1 MGDCWKISHS
11 KELYMLHSI
20 YRLTELMKMHM
31 CKEREAVGDNYNY
44 HMSISIIINEIEKH
58 A

>member
-1 MGDCWKISHS
+1 
-11 KELYMLHSI
+11 MLHSI
-20 YRLTELMKMHM
+20 YRLTELMTMHM